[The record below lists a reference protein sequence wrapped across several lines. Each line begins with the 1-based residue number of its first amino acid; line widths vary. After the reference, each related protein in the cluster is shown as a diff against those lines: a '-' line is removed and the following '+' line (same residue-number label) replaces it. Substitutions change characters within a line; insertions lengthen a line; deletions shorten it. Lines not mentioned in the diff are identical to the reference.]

1 MALGLV
7 FVDAAWGD
15 GQFISVGFGDIYG
28 LQNYL
33 NF

>member
-1 MALGLV
+1 MALGL
-7 FVDAAWGD
+7 FLVDAAWGD
-15 GQFISVGFGDIYG
+15 GQFISVGVGDILR